1 MVVAFTGYRPEKM
14 PFQESKK
21 DERYLTFRAILSHVI
36 SRLIELGGT
45 YFISGVARGFDT
57 WVAEEILQM
66 QKENIKISLE
76 CVIPFPGQADSWEKA
91 DQKRKYNTARLSVMS
106 MMRLV
111 ISRRLFT
118 LIILP

>member
-57 WVAEEILQM
+57 WVAEKIFQM
-66 QKENIKISLE
+66 QKENKKNH
-76 CVIPFPGQADSWEKA
+76 P
-91 DQKRKYNTARLSVMS
+91 
-106 MMRLV
+106 
-111 ISRRLFT
+111 
-118 LIILP
+118 